1 MKKYKIIAI
10 VMSAATLLGGCT
22 YTPGS
27 SGEVIVDEG
36 AGESEGSEESTEE
49 AGAVAEDG
57 EVDGGSETATGQEG
71 SSKTITEQGD
81 RSKTDSGQGDDAQ
94 VTSGKDSKNSG
105 NDDGAGG
112 LKKDTENSQKSSEN
126 SEQSEESTDSYTGDI
141 FGTGYSSWNE
151 GYLDYLDKKTPEGY
165 NDMFYSFIYVDD
177 DDIPELVV
185 DTSVEVGGCQIL
197 AYHDGTVNVLQTA
210 RLYFTYI
217 EKSGLLCNS
226 DGHMGYYYDYVYSLE
241 DGIWKCALSAD
252 WTEYSELED
261 PKDEEEYVDSMIRK
275 YYIDEEEVDEKT
287 YGERVAAVYDK
298 NSAKEPENYLQ
309 IDDVRA
315 FLSTG
320 KLASADHR
328 YELFV
333 EDCTWEEA
341 AKKCEEKGGYLVSM
355 TSDEE
360 FEKVDNLIRAQN
372 LQNVSFYIGAT
383 NTGASFWWHWIDPNL
398 TVSYCQSHCYRKHWL
413 KGQPSYHETLDNGT
427 KIDENYAEYIY
438 KKADDKFYIN
448 DIPGDVIRYY
458 PSFKGYIG
466 YICEFD

>member
-1 MKKYKIIAI
+1 MKKYTIIAA
-10 VMSAATLLGGCT
+10 VMSAVTLIGGCT
-22 YTPGS
+22 YTPGPS
-27 SGEVIVDEG
+27 EEIIMDEGSGEGKEG
-36 AGESEGSEESTEE
+36 EKNSERPDS
-49 AGAVAEDG
+49 VAEDG
-57 EVDGGSETATGQEG
+57 AVDNSQDGSVDGESDGSETAT
-71 SSKTITEQGD
+71 EQGD
-81 RSKTDSGQGDDAQ
+81 NAQ
-94 VTSGKDSKNSG
+94 VTAGKDSKNSK
-105 NDDGAGG
+105 NDDGTG
-112 LKKDTENSQKSSEN
+112 NSKGNADDMQLSSEN
-126 SEQSEESTDSYTGDI
+126 SGQSGKLSDNYTGDI

-151 GYLDYLDKKTPEGY
+151 GYLDYLDKETPEGY

-185 DTSVEVGGCQIL
+185 DTSVEAGGCQIL
-197 AYHDGTVNVLQTA
+197 AYHDGTVNALQTA

-241 DGIWKCALSAD
+241 DGIWKCVLSGD
-252 WTEYSELED
+252 WTEYSELEN
-261 PKDEEEYVDSMIRK
+261 PKDEEEYVNSMIRN

-287 YGERVAAVYDK
+287 YGERRDAVYDT
-298 NSAKEPENYLQ
+298 NSAKEPERYLQ

-315 FLSTG
+315 YLSTG

-360 FEKVDNLIRAQN
+360 FEKVDNLIRSQN

-383 NTGASFWWHWIDPNL
+383 NTGTSTWWHWIDPNL

-413 KGQPSYHETLDNGT
+413 KGQPSYHETLDDGT
-427 KIDENYAEYIY
+427 EVDENYAEYIY
-438 KKADDKFYIN
+438 RKSDDKFYIN